1 MKSNWNARR
10 TAIGDASGNG
20 NFVTSY
26 EMIYSMIDYGY
37 YENCSLMNYFK
48 MVIKKTIKTINLW
61 YLSRDLDRDELDDLD
76 DELFPGIILLKVFLK
91 FFK

>member
-26 EMIYSMIDYGY
+26 EMIYSMIDYDY

-48 MVIKKTIKTINLW
+48 TLIIKNK
-61 YLSRDLDRDELDDLD
+61 
-76 DELFPGIILLKVFLK
+76 
-91 FFK
+91 